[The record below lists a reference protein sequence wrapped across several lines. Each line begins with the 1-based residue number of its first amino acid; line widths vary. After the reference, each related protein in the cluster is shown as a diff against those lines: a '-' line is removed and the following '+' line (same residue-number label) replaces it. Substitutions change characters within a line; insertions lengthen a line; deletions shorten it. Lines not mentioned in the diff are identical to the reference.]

1 VTFAAGLGDT
11 FARTVTDGPLLV
23 AALVAALVGLISF
36 LSPCVLPLVPGYL
49 SYVTGLAAADAAD
62 PPGTP
67 PPGTAPPG
75 TAPPGTA
82 PPGTAPPGTAP
93 PGTAPPGTA
102 LAAGTALATD
112 TVASGVAVAVRARPR
127 VSRTL
132 LGATLFVLGFTA
144 VFVSFGTFF
153 GTLGARLVQHQD
165 AVERVLGA
173 VVVVLGLAFLGV
185 LPGLQREVRVHRLP
199 ATGLVGAPL
208 LGVVFGLGWTPCIG
222 PTLGAVQ
229 TLAYSTASA
238 GRGALLSAAYCLGL
252 GVPFLLAASGFRWL
266 VGVLGAVRRHA
277 VWVTYVGGGLL
288 VVLGLLLL
296 TGAWAHLM
304 NELRSWAGNTG
315 LGTSL

>member
-1 VTFAAGLGDT
+1 VTLAAGLGDT

-49 SYVTGLAAADAAD
+49 SYVTGLAAADAGTAE
-62 PPGTP
+62 PPGGP
-67 PPGTAPPG
+67 GGTA
-75 TAPPGTA
+75 
-82 PPGTAPPGTAP
+82 
-93 PGTAPPGTA
+93 
-102 LAAGTALATD
+102 
-112 TVASGVAVAVRARPR
+112 VVVRERRR
-127 VSRTL
+127 VSRTV

-153 GTLGARLVQHQD
+153 GTLGARLAEYQD
-165 AVERVLGA
+165 LIQRVLGG
-173 VVVVLGLAFLGV
+173 VVVLLGLAFLGL
-185 LPGLQREVRVHRLP
+185 LPGAAREVRFHRLP
-199 ATGLVGAPL
+199 AAGLVGAPL

-229 TLAYSTASA
+229 TLAYSSASA

-266 VGVLGAVRRHA
+266 AGVLGAVRRRA
-277 VWVTYVGGGLL
+277 VWVTYAGGGLL

-296 TGAWAHLM
+296 TGAWGHLM
-304 NELRSWAGNTG
+304 NDLRSALGTSG